1 MFTGIIEEIGRVRA
15 VRPLENGLLLDIAC
29 ARACTDL
36 TVGASVAVD
45 GVCQTVLDADATGFR
60 VGAEMETLRVTTL
73 GRLAAGDAV
82 NLERA
87 VAVGGRLDGHL
98 VLGHVDGCARI
109 TAVRA
114 ESRTHVLELDAPAE
128 LGPYIAP
135 KGCIALDGVSL
146 TVGPRVLDG
155 RFEVFLIPATW
166 ERTTLHQR
174 RVGERVNVEI
184 DVVARYVARLVAG
197 GSDARQ
203 SGGTL
208 SWAAL
213 ERALGRGSGGAP

>member
-15 VRPLENGLLLDIAC
+15 VRPLENGLLLDIGC
-29 ARACTDL
+29 ERVRADL
-36 TVGASVAVD
+36 APGASVAVD
-45 GVCQTVLDADATGFR
+45 GVCQTVLDAGAGGFR

-73 GRLAAGDAV
+73 GRLAVGAEV

-87 VAVGGRLDGHL
+87 LAVGGRLDGHL
-98 VLGHVDGCARI
+98 VLGHVDGCARV

-114 ESRTHVLELDAPAE
+114 EARTHVLELEAPAE
-128 LGPYIAP
+128 LAPYIAP

-146 TVGPRVLDG
+146 TVGPRVEGG
-155 RFEVFLIPATW
+155 RFEVFLIPTTW

-174 RVGERVNVEI
+174 RAGERVNVEI

-197 GSDARQ
+197 RDAPAN
-203 SGGTL
+203 GGALT
-208 SWAAL
+208 WAAL